1 MHENKKAKRKEWK
14 TKNSKGK
21 ENIIINK
28 NKCSHFLSG
37 IPLDSG
43 REQQQVQ
50 NKQTNKQ
57 KQRTTTTKLK
67 SIKCKTQLYM
77 MYSLPL
83 KFS

>member
-1 MHENKKAKRKEWK
+1 MHEYKKAKRKERK

-37 IPLDSG
+37 VPLDSG
-43 REQQQVQ
+43 RKQQVQ

-77 MYSLPL
+77 IY
-83 KFS
+83 

>member
-1 MHENKKAKRKEWK
+1 MHEYKKAKRKERK

-37 IPLDSG
+37 VPLDSG
-43 REQQQVQ
+43 REQQVQ

-57 KQRTTTTKLK
+57 TKTK
-67 SIKCKTQLYM
+67 NNNNQKHKM
-77 MYSLPL
+77 
-83 KFS
+83 